1 MKHNY
6 TLAKIRELQL
16 VESLNTTSKGS
27 KMDLIAEYI
36 RSKLGYKFTHF
47 IHSGNVQTKPGDIL
61 GFVGGVEIPIELKI
75 LDNSKI
81 TESHGGVSGD
91 FFKVLNPSIQ
101 GYKQFENTSGVE
113 KKRWNIVS
121 KALQVDIKDHKDY
134 IKYEKQVKSND
145 KLKQT
150 LVDLTNEYKVYYID
164 YLVQEISQTPPDR
177 LLNVCNS
184 IFKGY
189 RKPQDVVKHN
199 LSSKIIEV
207 QVGNFL
213 SDNITIA
220 HKTFNP
226 KKSIKSIE
234 RNGYA
239 LQINF
244 NSGYI
249 KFPVIHGNG
258 YQGSGRTRS
267 FKCMFTL

>member
-6 TLAKIRELQL
+6 TLAKTRELQL
-16 VESLNTTSKGS
+16 VEALNSTNKGS
-27 KMDLIAEYI
+27 KIDLIAEYI
-36 RSKLGYKFTHF
+36 KSKLGYQFNYFTH
-47 IHSGNVQTKPGDIL
+47 SGDTQSQPGDIL
-61 GFVGGVEIPIELKI
+61 GFVKGEKIPIELKI
-75 LDNSKI
+75 LDNSKV

-91 FFKVLNPSIQ
+91 FFKIFNPTIQ
-101 GYKQFENTSGVE
+101 GYKQFEETSGVE
-113 KKRWNIVS
+113 KKRWDIVS
-121 KALQVDIKDHKDY
+121 KVLQVDIRNHKDY
-134 IKYEKQVKSND
+134 VKYEKQVKSND

-150 LVDLTNEYKVYYID
+150 LVNLTNEYKVYYID
-164 YLVQEISQTPPDR
+164 YLVQEISQIPPDK

-213 SDNITIA
+213 SDNITIT

-226 KKSIKSIE
+226 KKSIESIE

-244 NSGYI
+244 DSGYI